1 MAKLYI
7 YIYTKTA
14 LKGMLLKK
22 TITQT
27 NYLKRGFTKFIN
39 GILSG
44 SYISN
49 IGVIFFLFEK
59 AKYFFGKNL
68 LTDEF

>member
-44 SYISN
+44 SYIPN
-49 IGVIFFLFEK
+49 IGVIFFYLKKPNIFLERI
-59 AKYFFGKNL
+59 Y
-68 LTDEF
+68 